1 VRQARVRMER
11 TASTTMIATSVVVT
25 IITQDTS
32 VNDVSISRS
41 VFRLL
46 IGLDCSKPSW
56 QIYLV
61 NEPGQK

>member
-1 VRQARVRMER
+1 MRQARVRMER
-11 TASTTMIATSVVVT
+11 SASTTMIATSVVVT

-46 IGLDCSKPSW
+46 IDCSKPSW

-61 NEPGQK
+61 NDSSPFG